1 MTPDILKDVLAR
13 ITAEYGF
20 KAKGTWLQQGKC
32 PKCSKRELFAHAEG
46 PWILRCGRAN
56 RCGWEGS
63 VKELY
68 PDIFDTW
75 SNRYQSSDTQP
86 NAAAEAYLYHKRG
99 LNLLGLYGCFEQ
111 ETYVDKT
118 RNISSATVRFALP
131 GGSWWERLIDQ
142 PGRFDKKA
150 RFKYGASYAGY
161 WWQAPDQPMEKL
173 ATAERIWIAEGI
185 FDAMALRQ
193 AGLFAVSA
201 MSVNNYPEKCLADLR
216 VKCAELGTRSPELVF
231 AFDVGKAGAEYT
243 RRYVDRAREDGWRA
257 TAAQPRP
264 EGETDKLDWN
274 DLLERDR
281 LTGADDRGRAWL
293 DHYLWNGKIL
303 LAENATEKAL
313 LLWEKHAW
321 SSFSFVHDN
330 RTWWA
335 SFDEA
340 KIAETVMKEQ
350 VKEKVAARACAN
362 VSEVANCAF
371 RILYFQEDKAI
382 DESHYYLRVDTPTDG
397 PPSKAPFAPATL
409 ASGTEFKK
417 RLLAV
422 DPGAQWLG
430 STRQLDIL
438 ISQQR
443 ERGIAKI
450 QTLDFTGYSRD
461 HNAWVLG
468 DIAIHNGRVVPIN
481 DEDYFD
487 LGRVQLKL
495 RSAERI
501 LSIDYDTENF
511 DTSWVNTIWQ
521 AFGGNGIVTLTFW
534 VMSFFAE
541 QIRAEHK
548 SLAFIEMSGI
558 PGTGKSTLIEFLWKL
573 AGRDNYEGF
582 DPSKATAAALGRNLA
597 RVANLP
603 VVFMEGD
610 RNDQTA
616 HSRKFDWDEIKAL
629 YNGRSV
635 RSRGV
640 KNSGNET
647 YEPPFRG
654 ALIIEQNYPV
664 NASPAVMERIMH
676 MLFTKEGW
684 DIDTKHAAEKLER
697 WPIEQV
703 SGTLVHL
710 AKREETYLSAFKA
723 AFDKHETGFL
733 DPDRRVRNGRIR
745 KNFAQLHA
753 GLDALHAVIRL
764 PADLLN
770 KTHQHID
777 QLAVTRDRALEA
789 DHPIVAQFWEAFDW
803 LQSNEGDTHPDPVNV
818 HRKPDELIAV
828 SLHRFEARCHEARIS
843 CPPIDELKKHLKSS
857 KSRPFWKMDTVN
869 PVTGRPIHCW
879 IFQTPE
885 AAAKNRKAA

>member
-1 MTPDILKDVLAR
+1 
-13 ITAEYGF
+13 
-20 KAKGTWLQQGKC
+20 
-32 PKCSKRELFAHAEG
+32 
-46 PWILRCGRAN
+46 
-56 RCGWEGS
+56 
-63 VKELY
+63 
-68 PDIFDTW
+68 
-75 SNRYQSSDTQP
+75 
-86 NAAAEAYLYHKRG
+86 
-99 LNLLGLYGCFEQ
+99 
-111 ETYVDKT
+111 
-118 RNISSATVRFALP
+118 
-131 GGSWWERLIDQ
+131 
-142 PGRFDKKA
+142 
-150 RFKYGASYAGY
+150 SYSGQ
-161 WWQAPDQPMEKL
+161 WWQAPDQPTDKL
-173 ATAERIWIAEGI
+173 ATADRIWIAEGI
-185 FDAMALRQ
+185 FDALALRQ

-201 MSVNNYPEKCLADLR
+201 MSVNNYPEKGLADLR
-216 VKCAELGTRSPELVF
+216 KVCSDQGLKQPELVF

-243 RRYVDRAREDGWRA
+243 RRYVDRARDDGWRA

-264 EGETDKLDWN
+264 EGENEKLDWN
-274 DLLERDR
+274 DLLDRDR
-281 LTGADDRGRAWL
+281 LKGTDSRGRAWIE
-293 DHYLWNGKIL
+293 HYLWNGKIL

-321 SSFSFVHDN
+321 SSFSFIHDN

-340 KIAETVMKEQ
+340 KIAETVLKEQ

-362 VSEVANCAF
+362 VSEIANCAF

-382 DESHYYLRVDTPTDG
+382 DESHYYLRIDTPTDA
-397 PPSKAPFAPATL
+397 PPSKASFAPSTL
-409 ASGTEFKK
+409 AAASEFKK
-417 RLLAV
+417 RLIGV

-461 HNAWVLG
+461 HATWVLG
-468 DIAIHNGRVVPIN
+468 DIAVSKGRVVPIN
-481 DEDYFD
+481 DEDFFD
-487 LGRVQLKL
+487 LGKVQLKL

-501 LSIDYDTENF
+501 LSIDYDAENF
-511 DTSWVNTIWQ
+511 DTSWAQVIWQ
-521 AFGGNGIVTLTFW
+521 AFGANGLVTLTYW

-573 AGRDNYEGF
+573 AGRENYEGF

-610 RNDQTA
+610 RNDQTPHA
-616 HSRKFDWDEIKAL
+616 RKFDWDEIKAL

-640 KNSGNET
+640 KNAGNET

-684 DIDTKHAAEKLER
+684 DIDTKNAAEKLER
-697 WPIEQV
+697 WPTEEL
-703 SGTLVHL
+703 SGTIVHITR
-710 AKREETYLSAFKA
+710 READYMAAFKGTYSQ
-723 AFDKHETGFL
+723 HETNFL
-733 DPDRRVRNGRIR
+733 ETGRKVRNGRIR

-753 GLDALHAVIRL
+753 GLDALHTVIKL
-764 PADLLN
+764 PADLLK
-770 KTHQHID
+770 KTHAHID
-777 QLAVTRDRALEA
+777 SLAVTRDRALEA
-789 DHPIVAQFWEAFDW
+789 DHPIVAQFWEAFEW
-803 LQSNEGDTHPDPVNV
+803 LQSNEGDSHPDPVNV

-843 CPPIDELKKHLKSS
+843 CPPIEDLKRHLKSS
-857 KSRPFWKMDTVN
+857 KTRPFLKMDTVN
-869 PVTGRPIHCW
+869 PVVGKPVHCW

-885 AAAKNRKAA
+885 AVARQRKAA